1 MPFVALSDSQS
12 SVSPKQLMVI
22 CFGNAVAYFDFLIY
36 LFMADIISATFFP
49 ANDDPLL
56 AKLQALTIFIA
67 GYLTRP
73 IGALLLGRYADV
85 KGRKPAL
92 LISISFIAATA
103 LITACLPTYSQV
115 GILAPIL
122 FFIARMFQG
131 MAFGAHTPLG
141 WVYIAEHVD
150 KRNLATYLS
159 FVTASFM
166 LGELGSNLL
175 FEVITN
181 THTPTELIESG
192 WRIPFVWGATLSFV
206 SLMLWHTLPET
217 PIFTAQKCKQKFMP
231 KISEIGPSFKRFN
244 AIFLALV
251 LTFIISS
258 LTMVVALL
266 LPQLISMKFSI
277 DESMLSFSNN
287 LGLLFLMIGCI
298 FFGLVADKS
307 STGKALMIGSIAL
320 TLQALAFYYHLEN
333 GGGAFILFM
342 YAILGFCTGI
352 ISLGSVILVQLF
364 PTEVRVAAVS
374 LTYNFMYAIVGVSLP
389 FGLVYATNLVSISP
403 ALYIIFVSIV
413 TFIIGL
419 YIYRLPKFKS
429 LDASIKL

>member
-1 MPFVALSDSQS
+1 
-12 SVSPKQLMVI
+12 
-22 CFGNAVAYFDFLIY
+22 
-36 LFMADIISATFFP
+36 
-49 ANDDPLL
+49 
-56 AKLQALTIFIA
+56 
-67 GYLTRP
+67 
-73 IGALLLGRYADV
+73 
-85 KGRKPAL
+85 
-92 LISISFIAATA
+92 
-103 LITACLPTYSQV
+103 
-115 GILAPIL
+115 
-122 FFIARMFQG
+122 
-131 MAFGAHTPLG
+131 
-141 WVYIAEHVD
+141 
-150 KRNLATYLS
+150 
-159 FVTASFM
+159 
-166 LGELGSNLL
+166 
-175 FEVITN
+175 
-181 THTPTELIESG
+181 
-192 WRIPFVWGATLSFV
+192 
-206 SLMLWHTLPET
+206 
-217 PIFTAQKCKQKFMP
+217 
-231 KISEIGPSFKRFN
+231 
-244 AIFLALV
+244 
-251 LTFIISS
+251 
-258 LTMVVALL
+258 MVVALL

-320 TLQALAFYYHLEN
+320 ILQALAFYYHLEN
-333 GGGAFILFM
+333 GGGACILFM